1 MGTLFKLTKVFWKD
15 EHGLEMV
22 EYAVVAFA
30 IIVAAY
36 AIFQTVGGDVNTVM
50 GNVNTSLGG

>member
-1 MGTLFKLTKVFWKD
+1 MKDFWKD
-15 EHGLEMV
+15 EDGLEMV

-36 AIFQTVGGDVNTVM
+36 AIFQTVGKDVNTVM
-50 GNVNTSLGG
+50 GNVVTALTNAGG